1 MKNHIPEIK
10 RLQRWFRSRR
20 WKRSLVVSLVDF
32 RKHFLVNEEKMRKI
46 QRCMRKYLR
55 YRDSRSIACPYTFQE
70 PPEIPKQYRIVY
82 KDVSTGNPHW
92 RYYDLRCLYQDFNV
106 QVEHRHTLR
115 EPSTRQDFP
124 VAFVVEASEKIWKM
138 TRRLLKDSRPPPEY
152 IKELH
157 RRSFYVYLLATMDLL
172 WSIRYIKKMDDM
184 KCPAWVIV
192 RKKEK
197 LQQFYLKIAPI
208 LYRLARDSSRNDLE
222 EHILFNCQRFF
233 SVRMVMSANNEDELA
248 MEINVLLMK
257 VLVDTATNT
266 DCFKLVQTTILTHI
280 KEIME

>member
-1 MKNHIPEIK
+1 
-10 RLQRWFRSRR
+10 
-20 WKRSLVVSLVDF
+20 
-32 RKHFLVNEEKMRKI
+32 
-46 QRCMRKYLR
+46 
-55 YRDSRSIACPYTFQE
+55 
-70 PPEIPKQYRIVY
+70 
-82 KDVSTGNPHW
+82 
-92 RYYDLRCLYQDFNV
+92 
-106 QVEHRHTLR
+106 
-115 EPSTRQDFP
+115 
-124 VAFVVEASEKIWKM
+124 
-138 TRRLLKDSRPPPEY
+138 
-152 IKELH
+152 
-157 RRSFYVYLLATMDLL
+157 
-172 WSIRYIKKMDDM
+172 M